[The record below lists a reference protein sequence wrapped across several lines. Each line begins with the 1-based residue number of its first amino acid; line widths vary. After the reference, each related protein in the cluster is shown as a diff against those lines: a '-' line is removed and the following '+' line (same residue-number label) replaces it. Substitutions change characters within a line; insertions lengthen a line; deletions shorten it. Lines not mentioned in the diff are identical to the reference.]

1 MTEQEEHLERIAT
14 SVEGVELA
22 LNEIGVALN
31 KLLDFISVVSFE
43 DLEAQIEEKSEELIE
58 SDKEHFSECEITQ
71 RVGDE

>member
-43 DLEAQIEEKSEELIE
+43 DLEAQIEEKSEEL
-58 SDKEHFSECEITQ
+58 K
-71 RVGDE
+71 RM

>member
-1 MTEQEEHLERIAT
+1 MTEQEEHLERIAI

-43 DLEAQIEEKSEELIE
+43 DLEAQIEEKSEEL
-58 SDKEHFSECEITQ
+58 K
-71 RVGDE
+71 RM